1 MCKLKWL
8 IAFLLVTYSSFSQND
23 IRVKDSV
30 VVLSEHQAREVI
42 KDLVRYDALKLIS
55 KELENRIDIMSEK
68 EQLLQQRIASKDSI
82 IGIQKEQIRIQDEVI
97 NAKPP
102 IKLNGF
108 VGVQTS
114 QVSLSDPTLYFQTEV
129 NINKLTL
136 GARVFIQ
143 PNNPGG
149 YGLIAEYKIF

>member
-1 MCKLKWL
+1 L

-30 VVLSEHQAREVI
+30 VVLSEYQAREVI

-82 IGIQKEQIRIQDEVI
+82 IDIQKEQVRIQDEVI
-97 NAKPP
+97 NAKPL

-149 YGLIAEYKIF
+149 YGFIVEYKIF

>member
-30 VVLSEHQAREVI
+30 VVLSEYQAREVI

-82 IGIQKEQIRIQDEVI
+82 IDIQKEQVRIQDEVI
-97 NAKPP
+97 NAKPL

-149 YGLIAEYKIF
+149 YGFIVEYKIF